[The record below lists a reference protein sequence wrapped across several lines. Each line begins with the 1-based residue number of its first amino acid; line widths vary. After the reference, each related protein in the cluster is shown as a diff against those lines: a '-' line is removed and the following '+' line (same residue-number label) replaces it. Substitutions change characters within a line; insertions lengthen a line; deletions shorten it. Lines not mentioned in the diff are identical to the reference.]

1 MGFYNLSIFAAQF
14 FFKNNIRY
22 SIQQADFMIQKNLPV
37 IALMASLLLEGCA
50 LNSML
55 KKAQQQK
62 LTIEPSPLELHGDS
76 VKFNFSAEL
85 PPKMLKKGKAYTLN
99 FHYKY
104 SDQKLPVGQL
114 KFNYLDFPEQ
124 KTQAP
129 KMNKVFAFAY
139 KSSTMDKGDL
149 TLQGSASNQ
158 NDKAKSSPEMNYAK
172 GLVLTSQLIQ
182 DDYITVLANHGYNPE
197 PEFFPV
203 TVNFY
208 FDQGSAD
215 LKVKGFTEEKK
226 GKKKSGKG
234 KKEVK
239 KPANQMALDAYIA
252 SKNATRTV
260 TITGMHSPEGREVKN
275 TMLSDLRAK
284 AIEKYY
290 RAMMK
295 RLNYGKKADS
305 IEFVTKSLVQNWVPM
320 KDTLALDTNLTADE
334 KASVMAVLNGPGTY
348 VEQEKELEKLPCF
361 PKLLFKIYPKLRLGQ
376 TEILTLKPKKTNAQ
390 ISLLAKTISEG
401 GKPTDTLSDKE
412 LSYAA
417 TLTPILA
424 EKEAIYQAATKKND
438 SWQAHNNLG
447 AVRLE
452 MAKKASGDQRMALV
466 EKAITN
472 LEIARARM
480 ETPEVYANLSTAYL
494 MKGNREKIDECS
506 AKCQSLSGNSEA
518 KRIVNSNKGIID
530 ARRGNYVSALNMFNN
545 GLEEP
550 NTLFNKGLTLILKK
564 QYAAGY
570 ATLEELAATG
580 SKNAMVFY
588 VQAIAAAR
596 QNKESEMAAKL
607 KKAVS
612 LNPDLKS
619 KAVNDLEFLNFYSKP
634 AFTGAIQ

>member
-1 MGFYNLSIFAAQF
+1 MIS
-14 FFKNNIRY
+14 KNILAG
-22 SIQQADFMIQKNLPV
+22 SFL
-37 IALMASLLLEGCA
+37 ALLLLEGCA

-76 VKFNFSAEL
+76 VRFNFSAEL
-85 PPKMLKKGKAYTLN
+85 PSKMLKKGKVYSLN
-99 FHYKY
+99 FNYKY
-104 SDQKLPVGQL
+104 ADQKLPVGSL

-129 KMNKVFAFAY
+129 KMSRRFAFAY
-139 KSSTMDKGDL
+139 KTSSMDKGDL

-158 NDKAKSSPEMNYAK
+158 NDKVKSSPEVNFAK
-172 GLVLTSQLIQ
+172 GLVLTSQLVQ
-182 DDYITVLANHGYNPE
+182 DEYLTILANHGYNPE
-197 PEFFPV
+197 PEFYPV
-203 TVNFY
+203 RVNFY

-215 LKVKGFTEEKK
+215 LKVKGFSPEKK
-226 GKKKSGKG
+226 GSKKAKMA

-290 RAMMK
+290 RAMMN

-305 IEFVTKSLVQNWVPM
+305 IEFVTKTLVQDWVPL
-320 KDTLALDTNLTADE
+320 KDTLTNDTNLTAEE
-334 KASVMAVLNGPGTY
+334 KTAVMAVLNGPGNY
-348 VEQEKELEKLPCF
+348 VEQEKELEKLSCF
-361 PKLLFKIYPKLRLGQ
+361 PKLLFNIYPKLRLGQ

-390 ISLLAKTISEG
+390 ISLLAKAISEG
-401 GKPTDTLSDKE
+401 GKPADTLSDKE

-417 TLTPILA
+417 TLTPVLA

-438 SWQAHNNLG
+438 SWKAHNNLG
-447 AVRLE
+447 AIRLE
-452 MAKKASGDQRMALV
+452 MAKKASGDQRMALID
-466 EKAITN
+466 KAITN

-494 MKGNREKIDECS
+494 MKGEKEKIDECF
-506 AKCQSLSGNSEA
+506 AKSQGLSGNSEA
-518 KRIVNSNKGIID
+518 KRLVNSNKGIVE
-530 ARRGNYVSALNMFNN
+530 ARRGNYPLALNMFNN
-545 GLEEP
+545 GMEEA
-550 NTLFNKGLTLILKK
+550 NTLFNKGLTQVLKK
-564 QYAAGY
+564 EYAAGY

-580 SKNAMVFY
+580 SKNALVFY

-596 QNKESEMAAKL
+596 QNKETEMGMKL
-607 KKAVS
+607 KKAMS
-612 LNPDLKS
+612 LNPELKS
-619 KAVNDLEFLNFYSKP
+619 KAVNDLEFSNYYSKP

>member
-1 MGFYNLSIFAAQF
+1 
-14 FFKNNIRY
+14 
-22 SIQQADFMIQKNLPV
+22 MINKNLWAP
-37 IALMASLLLEGCA
+37 AFLGLLLLEGCA

-62 LTIEPSPLELHGDS
+62 LTLDPSPLELHGDS
-76 VKFNFSAEL
+76 IRFNFSAEL
-85 PPKMLKKGKAYTLN
+85 PVKMLKKGKAYSLN
-99 FHYKY
+99 FNYKY
-104 SDQKLPVGQL
+104 ADQKLPVGNL
-114 KFNYLDFPEQ
+114 KFNYLDFPDQ

-129 KMNKVFAFAY
+129 KMSRKFAFAY

-158 NDKAKSSPEMNYAK
+158 NDKAKSSPEVNYAK
-172 GLVLTSQLIQ
+172 GLILTSQLIQ
-182 DDYITVLANHGYNPE
+182 DEYIPVMAAHGYNPE
-197 PEFFPV
+197 PEYFPV
-203 TVNFY
+203 NVNFY
-208 FDQGSAD
+208 FDQGSAI
-215 LKVKGFTEEKK
+215 LKVKGFEDEKK
-226 GKKKSGKG
+226 GKKKA
-234 KKEVK
+234 KKAKEEVK

-252 SKNATRTV
+252 SKNATKTV

-275 TMLSDLRAK
+275 TELSDMRAK

-295 RLNYGKKADS
+295 RLNYGTKADS

-320 KDTLALDTNLTADE
+320 KDTLKIDTNLTSDE
-334 KASVMAVLNGPGTY
+334 KASVMAVLDGPGSY

-390 ISLLAKTISEG
+390 ISLLAKTIAEG
-401 GKPTDTLSDKE
+401 GTPSDTLSDKE
-412 LSYAA
+412 LSFAA

-424 EKEAIYQAATKKND
+424 EKEGIYLAATKKND

-466 EKAITN
+466 DKAITN
-472 LEIARARM
+472 LEISKARM
-480 ETPEVYANLSTAYL
+480 ETPEVYANLATAYL
-494 MKGNREKIDECS
+494 MKGDKEKIDES
-506 AKCQSLSGNSEA
+506 FTKSQGLSGNSEA
-518 KRIVNSNKGIID
+518 KRIVNSVKGIVD
-530 ARRGNYVSALNMFNN
+530 ARRGNYTSALNMFNN
-545 GLEEP
+545 GMDEP
-550 NTLFNKGLTLILKK
+550 NSVFNKGLVQILKK
-564 QYAAGY
+564 EYSSGY
-570 ATLEELAATG
+570 STLEELAATG
-580 SKNAMVFY
+580 SKNALVFY

-596 QNKESEMAAKL
+596 QNKEAELADKL

-612 LNPDLKS
+612 HNPDLKS

-634 AFTGAIQ
+634 GFTGAIQ